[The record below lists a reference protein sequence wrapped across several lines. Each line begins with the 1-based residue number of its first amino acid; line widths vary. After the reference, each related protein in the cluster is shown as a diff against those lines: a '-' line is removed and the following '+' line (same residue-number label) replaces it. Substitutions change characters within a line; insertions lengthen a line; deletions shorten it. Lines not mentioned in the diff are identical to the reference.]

1 MTTITV
7 SSAVELVRKN
17 LEELDPNGS
26 VMYHDENGS
35 EAAFGDNR
43 SLDKLVAYNLPEA
56 INAVHM
62 AAPVQLL
69 EGVDLEEEDLAEGS
83 SELISVDVCEDDPS
97 LAVLSFTLNSST
109 DYLRLVAFRAA
120 DSAIVV
126 TDPLAEASPEARKQL
141 NPYIRGRKDRP
152 RLVQLQ
158 GRHTGPSFKYYTV
171 DAEAFTGSSPLDPF
185 EAIALM
191 KYVKEQKYAGESG
204 STDVEYNIS
213 RRLRQN
219 IIDTLTAT
227 VLETYGDQRA
237 QVFAQKANNFPN
249 I

>member
-35 EAAFGDNR
+35 DAAFGDNR

-69 EGVDLEEEDLAEGS
+69 EGVDLEESDLMQGS
-83 SELISVDVCEDDPS
+83 TMVISVDACPDDTGH
-97 LAVLSFTLNSST
+97 AVLSFTLNGTT
-109 DYLRLVAFRAA
+109 DYLRLVAFRAY
-120 DSAIVV
+120 DSAIVI
-126 TDPLAEASPEARKQL
+126 TDPLAEASPEGRKQL
-141 NPYIRGRKDRP
+141 NRHIRGRKDRP

-158 GRHTGPSFKYYTV
+158 GRHTGPSFKYYTL
-171 DAEAFTGSSPLDPF
+171 DAVTGSTAPDPF
-185 EAIALM
+185 DTIALM
-191 KYVKEQKYAGESG
+191 RYVKEQKYVASSG
-204 STDVEYNIS
+204 STETTYNIS

-219 IIDTLTAT
+219 IIDHLTAT
-227 VLETYGDQRA
+227 VLETFGDQRA
-237 QVFAQKANNFPN
+237 QVFAQKATSFPQ